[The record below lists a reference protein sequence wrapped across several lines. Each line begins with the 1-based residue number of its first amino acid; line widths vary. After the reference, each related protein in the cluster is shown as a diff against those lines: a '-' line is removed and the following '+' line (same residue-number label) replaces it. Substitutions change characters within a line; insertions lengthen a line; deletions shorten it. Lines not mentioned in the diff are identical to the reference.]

1 MDSARRRVLVTAL
14 VALGGAMIGVPGVG
28 HAYLRRW
35 KRSLLWLTVTLGAGI
50 MLLSY
55 YVPNPAT
62 LDPFD
67 FGAIPIEV
75 RATLFVITAVSVF
88 DATLLAYLD
97 GQQSDSL
104 TSTTEAI
111 PGDDD
116 EDGGVSCPHCGKTTD
131 AELDFCT
138 WCTEPLITEPA
149 EETAADGI
157 ATDGTAAEDRGP

>member
-1 MDSARRRVLVTAL
+1 MDSARRRVVVTAL

-50 MLLSY
+50 MLISY
-55 YVPNPAT
+55 YVPDPST

-67 FGAIPIEV
+67 IGAIPIEV

-97 GQQSDSL
+97 GRSESGIGSDE
-104 TSTTEAI
+104 TVV
-111 PGDDD
+111 
-116 EDGGVSCPHCGKTTD
+116 EDGTRSCPHCGKPTD
-131 AELDFCT
+131 ADLDFCT
-138 WCTEPLITEPA
+138 WCTEPLDGDDPR
-149 EETAADGI
+149 EEN
-157 ATDGTAAEDRGP
+157 TAAEPSRPDEL

>member
-1 MDSARRRVLVTAL
+1 MDSARRRVVVTAL

-55 YVPNPAT
+55 YVPDPST

-67 FGAIPIEV
+67 IGAIPIEV

-97 GQQSDSL
+97 GRSESGIGSD
-104 TSTTEAI
+104 E
-111 PGDDD
+111 PDV
-116 EDGGVSCPHCGKTTD
+116 EDGTRSCPYCGKPTD

-138 WCTEPLITEPA
+138 WCTEPLDGDDTHEASTDEEPSGS
-149 EETAADGI
+149 DKL
-157 ATDGTAAEDRGP
+157 